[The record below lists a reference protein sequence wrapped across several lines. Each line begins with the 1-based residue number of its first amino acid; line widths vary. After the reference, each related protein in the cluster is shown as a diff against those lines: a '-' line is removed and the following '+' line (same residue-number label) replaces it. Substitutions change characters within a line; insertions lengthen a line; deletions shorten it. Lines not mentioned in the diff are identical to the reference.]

1 MLSSIDKIKFVRFL
15 VFEQVVFSIT
25 TFRGLTRTVTQ
36 IKILAMHKRENYH
49 GHRNAFLPSPSPSQ
63 ESKAISPTTHERVDF
78 LLILVVDSN
87 FCSSINRTWPCVS
100 HQGFWFFPTLFL
112 FFFSLEPSHFYVFF
126 KSFSPNPYTNL

>member
-112 FFFSLEPSHFYVFF
+112 FFSLEPSHFYVFF